1 MFYIFYAF
9 IWLLS
14 WLPLNVLYVL
24 SDIMYFVIYYVAGYR
39 RKVVRRNLINSFP
52 DYSTEKIINIEKKFY
67 RYFSDLMV
75 EIIRQL
81 NAPASDMK
89 RRMTIENLEL
99 INKQA
104 ARGQSVM
111 LMYAH
116 YGNWEWSST
125 LCLSLPDHYK
135 AFPVYRKLKNTHFD
149 QLMIRLRNRYGAE
162 SIEKDSLVRKIW
174 QIKQTGESGIFGMI
188 SDQTPR
194 WKNIR
199 CWMTF
204 LNQDTPVFLGTEQLA
219 KKYNYPVFYLDI
231 QPIKRGYYKANII
244 PIALDPANTE
254 EFEITTKFMRI
265 LEERI
270 NEKPEYWLWTHKRWK
285 HKKNN

>member
-14 WLPLNVLYVL
+14 WLPLNILYIL
-24 SDIMYFVIYYVAGYR
+24 SDIMYFMIYYVAGYR
-39 RKVVRRNLINSFP
+39 KKVVRRNLINSFP
-52 DYSTEKIINIEKKFY
+52 DYSAEKIISIEKKFY
-67 RYFSDLMV
+67 RYFADLMV

-81 NAPASDMK
+81 NAPALDMQK
-89 RRMTIENLEL
+89 RMVLENLEL
-99 INKQA
+99 INEQA

-149 QLMIRLRNRYGAE
+149 QLMIKLRNRYGAE
-162 SIEKDSLVRKIW
+162 SIEKDNLVRKIW

-199 CWMTF
+199 YWMTF

-231 QPIKRGYYKANII
+231 QPVKRGYYKANII
-244 PIALDPANTE
+244 PITLDPANTE

-270 NEKPEYWLWTHKRWK
+270 NERPEYWLWTHKRWK